1 MPFGEGRAAK
11 KARRAAQ
18 TAAGRAAQR
27 AGNGDDDDEGE
38 QPPAGGPAAG
48 AVEPALP
55 PAGGGVPLQIPIEE
69 HGPPVGPGPIVD
81 ESMTQRADE
90 GDETME
96 QTVDEGVHG
105 TGAALGAPVDPDDS
119 EEDSF
124 LLQAAEEEEEEEVA
138 AAAEAAA
145 QAQFRMQMGDQV
157 RQLKCRRDRVL
168 PTLGDVTQ
176 RKPLGLVD
184 AAGDTA
190 SIPERSTT
198 QLRSAS
204 TSH

>member
-1 MPFGEGRAAK
+1 MRAGA
-11 KARRAAQ
+11 
-18 TAAGRAAQR
+18 AAGS
-27 AGNGDDDDEGE
+27 
-38 QPPAGGPAAG
+38 PA
-48 AVEPALP
+48 EPALP
-55 PAGGGVPLQIPIEE
+55 PAGAGVPLECPIEE
-69 HGPPVGPGPIVD
+69 LGSQVEPDAAID
-81 ESMTQRADE
+81 ESMTQRQDD
-90 GDETME
+90 GDVTMD
-96 QTVDEGVHG
+96 QTVDKAHG
-105 TGAALGAPVDPDDS
+105 TGAALGAPVDSDDS

-124 LLQAAEEEEEEEVA
+124 LLQAAAEEEEEEVA